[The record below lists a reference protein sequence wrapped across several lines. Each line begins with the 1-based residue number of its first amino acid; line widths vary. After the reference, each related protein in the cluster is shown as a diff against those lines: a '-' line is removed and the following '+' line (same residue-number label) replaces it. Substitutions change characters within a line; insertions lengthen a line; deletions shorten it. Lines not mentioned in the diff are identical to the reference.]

1 MPSAPGLFESYDA
14 IKARR
19 DVIAG
24 LTVAAI
30 SLPQAMAYA
39 LIAGVDPKYGVYSA
53 IVVTAIASIFGSSS
67 HLINGP
73 TSAISL
79 LVFSSLAFLDPENRT
94 GLFEALFLLGVLVG
108 TIQILIAVFK
118 LGDLT
123 RYISESVVIGFMAS
137 AALLLAI
144 GQLANAIGVRDKGD
158 GHMQVLQRA
167 WLTLFHGDAVNYRA
181 LFLSVTAVALA
192 VLLRRLVQRYELPQ
206 IDMLLVL
213 IVTAVIAYAYGW
225 TVPDGTGHTD
235 VKISGKIPASLPEFH
250 IPEVQ
255 VSTLGELSH
264 GALAIAFIGLIE
276 ALSIAK
282 AIAHHTGQQI
292 DYNRQI
298 LAEGLANLAGGFF
311 QSLPGSGSLSRSAI
325 NYQSGAATRFSGIV
339 SAATVTIALLLFAPL
354 LRYIPQAA
362 LAGLLL
368 VTAVRLVD
376 FHRLVYAIKAS
387 RYDAGLVIIT
397 ALVGVA
403 VNLDTA
409 VLVGVVLSILLFV
422 PRAAKLKAA
431 ELVVTD
437 EGVIRER
444 TPQDRPTGAGAPVI
458 YDLEGELFFGA
469 APELDRYLEAL
480 HTRIRDEHLK
490 VVILRLKRVRHPDV
504 VCIERLEHFI
514 RSSSSSESPFCWP
527 GSARIRLRCWRMSAS
542 PIGCLPSRSSP
553 RKRRSSRR
561 RCGPSATHKAGSR
574 RSPRTRQRT
583 RKSSTTWCDGLRALG
598 HRLIA
603 RTAAQTAP
611 TEVQQCVL
619 GTFDLDVAGGHPGR
633 DSLAAAD
640 QGHRHRVVIGL
651 RIDLRGGRLDQPR
664 HQFDDPVA
672 PLTHL
677 LGK

>member
-1 MPSAPGLFESYDA
+1 MPSALRVFENYDA
-14 IKARR
+14 LKARR
-19 DVIAG
+19 DIVAG

-108 TIQILIAVFK
+108 AIQILIAVFK

-181 LFLSVTAVALA
+181 LVLSVSAVVLA
-192 VLLRRLVQRYELPQ
+192 ILLRRLVQRYGLPQ

-225 TVPDGTGHTD
+225 SVPDGTGHTD

-298 LAEGLANLAGGFF
+298 LAEGLANLTGGFF

-376 FHRLVYAIKAS
+376 FRRLSYALKAS

-409 VLVGVVLSILLFV
+409 VLIGVVLSILLFV

-431 ELVVTD
+431 ELIVTD

-444 TPQDRPTGAGAPVI
+444 TPHDNPAEAASSVRASSPLI

-480 HTRIRDEHLK
+480 HARIRDENLK

-514 RSSSSSESPFCWP
+514 REHQEL
-527 GSARIRLRCWRMSAS
+527 GVTVL
-542 PIGCLPSRSSP
+542 L
-553 RKRRSSRR
+553 
-561 RCGPSATHKAGSR
+561 AGVR
-574 RSPRTRQRT
+574 P
-583 RKSSTTWCDGLRALG
+583 
-598 HRLIA
+598 
-603 RTAAQTAP
+603 
-611 TEVQQCVL
+611 
-619 GTFDLDVAGGHPGR
+619 
-633 DSLAAAD
+633 DSLALLQNVGFTDWLPAEQVFPEEDREFSATLKAVRYA
-640 QGHRHRVVIGL
+640 QT
-651 RIDLRGGRLDQPR
+651 RLAETPSAPEA
-664 HQFDDPVA
+664 HQEKLYYLV
-672 PLTHL
+672 
-677 LGK
+677 

>member
-1 MPSAPGLFESYDA
+1 MPSALGVFENYDA
-14 IKARR
+14 LKARR
-19 DVIAG
+19 DIVAG

-108 TIQILIAVFK
+108 AIQILIAVFK

-181 LFLSVTAVALA
+181 LVLSVSAVVLA
-192 VLLRRLVQRYELPQ
+192 ILLRRLVQRYGLPQ

-225 TVPDGTGHTD
+225 SVPDGTGHTD

-298 LAEGLANLAGGFF
+298 LAEGLANLTGGFF

-376 FHRLVYAIKAS
+376 FRRLSYALKAS

-409 VLVGVVLSILLFV
+409 VLIGVVLSILLFV

-431 ELVVTD
+431 ELIVTD

-444 TPQDRPTGAGAPVI
+444 TPQDNPAEAASSVRASSPVI

-480 HTRIRDEHLK
+480 HTRIRDENLK

-514 RSSSSSESPFCWP
+514 REHQEL
-527 GSARIRLRCWRMSAS
+527 GVTVL
-542 PIGCLPSRSSP
+542 L
-553 RKRRSSRR
+553 
-561 RCGPSATHKAGSR
+561 AGVR
-574 RSPRTRQRT
+574 P
-583 RKSSTTWCDGLRALG
+583 
-598 HRLIA
+598 
-603 RTAAQTAP
+603 
-611 TEVQQCVL
+611 
-619 GTFDLDVAGGHPGR
+619 
-633 DSLAAAD
+633 DSLALLRNVGFTDWLPAEQVFPEEDREFSATLKAVRYAQTRLAETPSAPAA
-640 QGHRHRVVIGL
+640 
-651 RIDLRGGRLDQPR
+651 
-664 HQFDDPVA
+664 HQEKLYYLV
-672 PLTHL
+672 
-677 LGK
+677 